1 MIEVF
6 DNNNRKL
13 KCEVLFT
20 FQKDNKSFVVYK
32 DDEDDV
38 LASYYKIDGDKMIIL
53 PILEDNDYD
62 IVDAELEKW
71 WDKNE

>member
-32 DDEDDV
+32 DDDDV